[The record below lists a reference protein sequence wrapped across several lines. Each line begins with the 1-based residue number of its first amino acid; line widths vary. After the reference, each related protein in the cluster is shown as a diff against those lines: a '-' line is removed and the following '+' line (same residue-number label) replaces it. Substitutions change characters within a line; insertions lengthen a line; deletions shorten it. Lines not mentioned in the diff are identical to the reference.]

1 MQLFLLFT
9 VFLPFVLC
17 DNIKINSPT
26 QNQIINN
33 SSFLIDYIIER
44 NDNNSK
50 LIITNTTTELLDVNG
65 NSLVSFPKNL
75 TNSTMVRL
83 DMRTFVQPNTVTNF
97 IVKITAFGKYD
108 APLNGKSFGEIEA
121 EVPLQL
127 NLSNST
133 VTTTTN
139 SRPRPTQTSTVANNT
154 TSATTTTTA
163 TSSTSAPSVTN
174 STSNSN
180 NVNPLQ
186 ILFSAMSFLG
196 LFLI

>member
-65 NSLVSFPKNL
+65 NSLISFPKNL
-75 TNSTMVRL
+75 SDSTMVRL

-97 IVKITAFGKYD
+97 TVKIVAFGKYD
-108 APLNGKSFGEIEA
+108 IPVNGQLFGEIKT

-127 NLSNST
+127 NLSNNST
-133 VTTTTN
+133 IT
-139 SRPRPTQTSTVANNT
+139 SRSTL
-154 TSATTTTTA
+154 
-163 TSSTSAPSVTN
+163 TSSTSRPTSTTT
-174 STSNSN
+174 SQPTITSNSTTTSQPTSN
-180 NVNPLQ
+180 STATSGGHMNGSEFVFGLT
-186 ILFSAMSFLG
+186 SFLA